1 MSEPI
6 QERIAQAM
14 AELQATQAA
23 VARAEAEL
31 RQASATVRSSDRVVE
46 ATVGAQGE
54 LTGLKFLDNKH
65 QNMTGPQL
73 ASSIMEAVRQG
84 RAQMARRVM
93 DTFAPFTQPGPE
105 GSIRRGIDLDWN
117 RVFGSA
123 LDGGGQAGSGR
134 SHRNRLLD
142 EIDEDTD

>member
-1 MSEPI
+1 M

-123 LDGGGQAGSGR
+123 LDGGGQPGSGR

>member
-1 MSEPI
+1 MSEPM

-134 SHRNRLLD
+134 AHRNRLLD

>member
-1 MSEPI
+1 MSEPM

-105 GSIRRGIDLDWN
+105 GSMRRGIDLDWN

-134 SHRNRLLD
+134 SQRNRLLD
-142 EIDEDTD
+142 EIDEDID

>member
-1 MSEPI
+1 MTEPL

-23 VARAEAEL
+23 VARAEADL

-46 ATVGAQGE
+46 ATVDAQGE
-54 LTGLKFLDNKH
+54 LKALKFLDNKH
-65 QNMTGPQL
+65 QNLTGPQL
-73 ASSIMEAVRQG
+73 ASTVMEAVRQG

-93 DTFAPFTQPGPE
+93 DTFEPFTRPGPE
-105 GSIRRGIDLDWN
+105 GSIRRGVDLDWN

-123 LDGGGQAGSGR
+123 LSGGDRAGSSR
-134 SHRNRLLD
+134 SSRNRLRD